1 MRVIVYVVCQINS
14 DIYNNKCTVLFR
26 DTELRFLTHEQ
37 GRNEITVDGA
47 RGKKQVWRH
56 QVRT

>member
-1 MRVIVYVVCQINS
+1 VYVVCQINS